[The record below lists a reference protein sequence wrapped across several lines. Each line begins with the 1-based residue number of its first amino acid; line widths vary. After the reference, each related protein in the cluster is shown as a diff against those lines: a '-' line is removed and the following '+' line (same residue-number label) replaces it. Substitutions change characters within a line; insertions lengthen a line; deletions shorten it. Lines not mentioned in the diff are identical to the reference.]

1 MASAADD
8 LVEQAHQ
15 GRREHRYD
23 DARQLLIEAVAL
35 CRESGVPLDLAK
47 AVTAL
52 GQIERDLHHGD
63 AALQH
68 YEEALVIYQA
78 KGDGLRVAH
87 TIRHVGDIH
96 LEAGRLDLAEPC
108 YHAALEI
115 YRQDKL
121 TPPLDLA
128 NTIRGLAILK
138 FDTGENEQAKLLWK
152 EAGQLYASVNVE
164 AGVAESKRRL
174 ALLEQR
180 RDHND

>member
-1 MASAADD
+1 MAESVDELFKLAN
-8 LVEQAHQ
+8 QA
-15 GRREHRYD
+15 RLEHRPD
-23 DARQLLIEAVAL
+23 DAKLQLIEAVAL

-78 KGDGLRVAH
+78 EGDGLRVAH

-96 LEAGRLDLAEPC
+96 LDVGRL
-108 YHAALEI
+108 
-115 YRQDKL
+115 
-121 TPPLDLA
+121 
-128 NTIRGLAILK
+128 
-138 FDTGENEQAKLLWK
+138 
-152 EAGQLYASVNVE
+152 GQLYASVNVE

>member
-1 MASAADD
+1 MAESVDELFKLAKKGR
-8 LVEQAHQ
+8 VED
-15 GRREHRYD
+15 GPE
-23 DARQLLIEAVAL
+23 DAKLQLIEAVAL

-78 KGDGLRVAH
+78 EGDGLRVAH

-96 LEAGRLDLAEPC
+96 LDVGRLDLAEPC

-138 FDTGENEQAKLLWK
+138 YDTGENEQPKLLWE
-152 EAGQLYASVNVE
+152 EAGELV
-164 AGVAESKRRL
+164 
-174 ALLEQR
+174 
-180 RDHND
+180 